1 LTGGVGQR
9 RPRRATIHTNPLHDF
24 LRGGKIAKR
33 GYHLDTLRRPR
44 LPLGSLVRVPRTQRI
59 QDTMVDWCGKI
70 NAAPNIPLQPICIPS
85 RYNSSNPQK
94 ISGAFSIK
102 RMHFN
107 WSTFGLE
114 YYRPQ
119 TPKAFPARAGRIN
132 TFQSSRRSSPECR
145 KIKRHPPGRIHDQGE
160 PIEQLHGI
168 LRLEEKLEPTRTYQ
182 TARTVGRPKPD
193 DQRTIHSALGQAQ
206 N

>member
-1 LTGGVGQR
+1 MCIRDSGR
-9 RPRRATIHTNPLHDF
+9 
-24 LRGGKIAKR
+24 
-33 GYHLDTLRRPR
+33 
-44 LPLGSLVRVPRTQRI
+44 LVRQNYSCSQPPLCSRSASPRGTTRRI
-59 QDTMVDWCGKI
+59 PKKSP
-70 NAAPNIPLQPICIPS
+70 AHFPLRECV
-85 RYNSSNPQK
+85 
-94 ISGAFSIK
+94 
-102 RMHFN
+102 
-107 WSTFGLE
+107 STGRRLGWN

-119 TPKAFPARAGRIN
+119 TPEAFPARAGRIN
-132 TFQSSRRSSPECR
+132 AFQSSRWSSPECR